1 MELRIHLT
9 HEIFY
14 DASGVFVPSV
24 GTVACVED
32 TGGHYSDRNLYAM
45 QVTTIA
51 DEFLYDPETGVI
63 FVRDDNNTIAT
74 NLAETLGYDAASPDY
89 NKIFEYLYSI
99 MIGDE
104 VTEDS

>member
-1 MELRIHLT
+1 M
-9 HEIFY
+9 
-14 DASGVFVPSV
+14 
-24 GTVACVED
+24 
-32 TGGHYSDRNLYAM
+32 
-45 QVTTIA
+45 
-51 DEFLYDPETGVI
+51 
-63 FVRDDNNTIAT
+63 AT